1 MRKAVKGQ
9 PHTFYWV
16 APRPYSGSPTI
27 TLKLSSGDVTELF
40 IQSRS
45 DVSVSAIAND
55 RRTLTLTTSV
65 GTTLERDEQRGFLT
79 TSRDTYYAV
88 SVSRLGG
95 TEAIL
100 AEPLP
105 RNIDLT
111 SNATLKLTLSY
122 VDLSAVQ
129 MGTSGTYPYTI
140 NYEDEVGQERAETG
154 LLKVTPRPFDTGLD
168 HDELVGMFANLAD
181 MVPRRQSDFEPQIK
195 AALEDIILVIRD
207 HVIADDVTEDEVF
220 NQQSFK
226 RAHAYCTAALIFEMQ
241 LQLDAAEAM
250 RERCK
255 QLLDIALRSVTLDL
269 DGDGVVDE
277 GEENLRRSGGSARDF
292 RASWKTYNKTDYD
305 KRFTPVRAMRH

>member
-1 MRKAVKGQ
+1 
-9 PHTFYWV
+9 
-16 APRPYSGSPTI
+16 
-27 TLKLSSGDVTELF
+27 
-40 IQSRS
+40 
-45 DVSVSAIAND
+45 
-55 RRTLTLTTSV
+55 
-65 GTTLERDEQRGFLT
+65 
-79 TSRDTYYAV
+79 
-88 SVSRLGG
+88 
-95 TEAIL
+95 
-100 AEPLP
+100 
-105 RNIDLT
+105 
-111 SNATLKLTLSY
+111 
-122 VDLSAVQ
+122 

-195 AALEDIILVIRD
+195 AALEDLILAVRD

-250 RERCK
+250 RERYK
-255 QLLDIALRSVTLDL
+255 DLLNIALRSITLDL
-269 DGDGVVDE
+269 DGDGVIDE

>member
-9 PHTFYWV
+9 AHSFYWN
-16 APRPYSGSPTI
+16 PSRPYTGTPTL

-40 IQSRS
+40 TQSRA
-45 DVSVSAIAND
+45 DVTVSAIAND
-55 RRTLTLTTSV
+55 RRTLTLSSNA

-111 SNATLKLTLSY
+111 SSATLKLPLSY
-122 VDLSAVQ
+122 VDLSVVQ
-129 MGTSGTYPYTI
+129 MSTAGTYPYTI
-140 NYEDEVGQERAETG
+140 NYADEVGQERVETG

-195 AALEDIILVIRD
+195 ASLEDIILAIRD
-207 HVIADDVTEDEVF
+207 HVIPDDVTEDEVF

-226 RAHAYCTAALIFEMQ
+226 RAHAYCTAALIFEIQ

-255 QLLDIALRSVTLDL
+255 ELLDIALRSVTLDL

-292 RASWKTYNKTDYD
+292 RASWKTYSKTDYD

>member
-1 MRKAVKGQ
+1 VQ
-9 PHTFYWV
+9 
-16 APRPYSGSPTI
+16 
-27 TLKLSSGDVTELF
+27 
-40 IQSRS
+40 
-45 DVSVSAIAND
+45 
-55 RRTLTLTTSV
+55 
-65 GTTLERDEQRGFLT
+65 
-79 TSRDTYYAV
+79 
-88 SVSRLGG
+88 VSRLGG

-111 SNATLKLTLSY
+111 ASATLKLPLSY
-122 VDLSAVQ
+122 VDLTVAQ
-129 MGTSGTYPYTI
+129 MSTTGTYPYTI
-140 NYEDEVGQERAETG
+140 NYQDEVGQERVETG

-168 HDELVGMFANLAD
+168 HDELVSMFANLAD
-181 MVPRRQSDFEPQIK
+181 MVPRRQQDFEPQIK
-195 AALEDIILVIRD
+195 ASLEDIILVIRD

-226 RAHAYCTAALIFEMQ
+226 RAHAYCCAALIFEMQ

-255 QLLDIALRSVTLDL
+255 ELLDIALRSVTLDL

-292 RASWKTYNKTDYD
+292 RASWKTYTKTDYD
-305 KRFTPVRAMRH
+305 KRFSPVRAMRH